1 MNLSCGIFATSS
13 GERKELFKKLQEWER
28 AVSVILHHC
37 WLEKEWVFSHS
48 LPNVCYHKTLKVEG
62 MFSATIANP
71 LFLLNRVLARQ
82 LSVGFELFFI

>member
-1 MNLSCGIFATSS
+1 MFTTSS
-13 GERKELFKKLQEWER
+13 GGKKEHFKKLEKWER
-28 AVSVILHHC
+28 TVSVILHHC
-37 WLEKEWVFSHS
+37 WLEKEVDGVFFSQFIYR
-48 LPNVCYHKTLKVEG
+48 VCYHKTLKVEG